1 MNYTKG
7 GSESY
12 QENSRVEKGAWKKML
27 QMATDDPRFG
37 CATQIS
43 NRDANTIQDLES
55 RHEGLR
61 ESESYPTS
69 MQDDTKWRA

>member
-37 CATQIS
+37 CAILIS
-43 NRDANTIQDLES
+43 NGDPNTIQNLEYE
-55 RHEGLR
+55 HEGSE

-69 MQDDTKWRA
+69 T